1 MHKCYHNYYWKGGK
15 PHGQELVDPLSPLAY
30 KIVTDPYGKRY
41 SIEKY
46 REGQFERI
54 VYDSLLLDFRH
65 LTAANQMAWQRENLK
80 EDEASLVCLLRNQE
94 DRAILLETHHFD
106 AGVCLSCAISSI
118 HGLPLATQKLYY
130 QSKQHLF
137 DGVVLFD
144 LESRPVMMKTYQV
157 DPLSGEFT
165 TLLKEEWDMQV
176 MPQLLHAFNPLQ
188 AG

>member
-1 MHKCYHNYYWKGGK
+1 MHKCYRNYYWKAGK
-15 PHGQELVDPLSPLAY
+15 PYGQELVVPESPLAY

-46 REGQFERI
+46 REGQFESV

-80 EDEASLVCLLRNQE
+80 EEETCIVCLLRNQE

-106 AGVCLSCAISSI
+106 KGVCLSCDICSI
-118 HGLPLATQKLYY
+118 HGLSLATQRLYY
-130 QSKQHLF
+130 QSKHHPF

-144 LESRPVMMKTYQV
+144 LENRPVMMKTYQV

-165 TLLKEEWDMQV
+165 TLLTEEWDMQV
-176 MPQLLHAFNPLQ
+176 LPPLLHVFTQSL
-188 AG
+188 G

>member
-1 MHKCYHNYYWKGGK
+1 MHKCYRNYYWKAGK
-15 PHGQELVDPLSPLAY
+15 PYGQELVVPESPLAY

-46 REGQFERI
+46 REGQFESV

-65 LTAANQMAWQRENLK
+65 LTAANQMAWQRENLQ
-80 EDEASLVCLLRNQE
+80 EEETCIVCLLRNQE

-106 AGVCLSCAISSI
+106 KGVCLSCDICSI
-118 HGLPLATQKLYY
+118 HGLSLATQRLYY
-130 QSKQHLF
+130 QSKHHPF

-144 LESRPVMMKTYQV
+144 LENRPVMMKTYQV

-165 TLLKEEWDMQV
+165 TLLTEEWDMQV
-176 MPQLLHAFNPLQ
+176 LPPLLHVFTQSL
-188 AG
+188 G